1 MKVELTTNLFHVI
14 VECAADIERRCA
26 ENDVDERL
34 HCNLCPLSGACLEV
48 LTGDD
53 SENH

>member
-14 VECAADIERRCA
+14 YECAISIVDRCI
-26 ENDVDERL
+26 ENDINTEL
-34 HCNLCPLSGACLEV
+34 HCELCPLRGACLEV

-53 SENH
+53 SENK

>member
-14 VECAADIERRCA
+14 VECAANIERRCA
-26 ENDVDERL
+26 ENGVDERL

-53 SENH
+53 SENR